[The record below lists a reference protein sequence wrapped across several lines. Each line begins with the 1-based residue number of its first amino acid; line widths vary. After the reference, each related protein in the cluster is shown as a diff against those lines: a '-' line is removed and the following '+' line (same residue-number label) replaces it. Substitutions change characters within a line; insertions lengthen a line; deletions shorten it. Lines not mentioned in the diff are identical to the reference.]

1 MFELMITDTIAAAH
15 FLRGYKGRCENL
27 HGHTWKIE
35 VVLVSDKL
43 DELGMVYDFSELK
56 LMLKGILSGLDHQC
70 LNDLPQFQDINP
82 TTENMAKY
90 IYYEFARKINGI
102 KVKEVRVWE
111 SDTASA
117 VYYE

>member
-1 MFELMITDTIAAAH
+1 MFELIITDTIAAAH

-35 VVLVSDKL
+35 VILISDRL
-43 DELGMVYDFSELK
+43 DDIGMVYDFTELK
-56 LMLKGILSGLDHQC
+56 PLLKEILSALDHKC
-70 LNDLPQFQDINP
+70 LNDLPQFQEINP

-90 IYYEFARKINGI
+90 IYYEFTKKIN
-102 KVKEVRVWE
+102 KVKVKQVRVWE
-111 SDTASA
+111 SETASA